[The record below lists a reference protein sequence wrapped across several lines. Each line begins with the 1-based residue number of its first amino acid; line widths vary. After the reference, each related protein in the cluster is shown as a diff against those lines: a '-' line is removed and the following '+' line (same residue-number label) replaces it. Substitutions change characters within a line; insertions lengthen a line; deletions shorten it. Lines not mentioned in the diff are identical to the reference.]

1 MAFQTRVFK
10 GTGMGALS
18 VRLKVL
24 LLAVVPLVVITA
36 VIMLIVQAQLKT
48 LGEQEIDQARTQMID
63 ERRQALKD
71 YIDLA
76 VSSIESVYR
85 DNTLSQEQAQ
95 AQAKTILTSLQ
106 YNGNNYIFVYD
117 YQGTNLVMRPKPS
130 LVGQNLMGLQDKA
143 GRYLIRDLISIARQ
157 GGGYMEYLWTKPD
170 GTGNGPKL
178 SYATALSDWQWMIGT
193 GFMINDIDDRMAE
206 LRIEMAGKIAAT
218 LWAILGVGVV
228 VLLLIVAVASLIS
241 GRIVAPLSST
251 AHAMR
256 DIAEGEGDLTRR
268 LESRNADEVGEVT
281 DGFNTFA
288 AKIHTLVTEVKEGV
302 TDLTSATSQMEGVVH
317 NTHEDANL
325 QRVETQQVAAAIH
338 EMVAAV
344 QQVAGN
350 AAEAAQAA
358 ASADVRTVDGQQL
371 VNSTIETV
379 TDLANDV
386 NEVGG
391 AIEELDTYTD
401 QITGVVNVIKDIA
414 EQTNLLALNAAI
426 EAARAGE
433 QGRGFSVVADEVRTL
448 ATRTQVSTEEIQQMI
463 DRLLAGVSTAVSVI
477 ERSKEKAVST
487 VEQAQAAGSALAEIT
502 GAVNTISEMNTQIA
516 SAAEQQTAVAEEIS
530 SSVHSIA
537 EIADRS
543 AGQADQLSGT
553 TSEMG
558 QLEQRLNVLIQQ
570 FRV

>member
-1 MAFQTRVFK
+1 
-10 GTGMGALS
+10 MGALS

-24 LLAVVPLVVITA
+24 LLAVVPLVAITA
-36 VIMLIVQAQLKT
+36 VIMLVVQTQLKS
-48 LGEQEIDQARTQMID
+48 LGELEIEQARSQMID

-76 VSSIESVYR
+76 ISSIQGVYR
-85 DNTLSQEQAQ
+85 DSTLPREQAQ
-95 AQAKTILTSLQ
+95 AEAKKILTDLT
-106 YNGNNYIFVYD
+106 YNGNNYIFAYD
-117 YQGTNLVMRPKPS
+117 YQGTNLVTRPKPA

-143 GRYLIRDLISIARQ
+143 GRYLVRDLITIARQ
-157 GGGYMEYLWTKPD
+157 GGGYLEYLWSKPD

-178 SYATALSDWQWMIGT
+178 SYATTLVDWQWMIGT
-193 GFMINDIDDRMAE
+193 GFMIDDIDDRMAE
-206 LRIEMAGKIAAT
+206 LREDMADKIATT
-218 LWAILGVGVV
+218 LWGIFAVGVA
-228 VLLLIVAVASLIS
+228 VLLVIAGGASLIS

-268 LESRNADEVGEVT
+268 LDSRNADEVGEVT

-288 AKIHTLVTEVKEGV
+288 AKIHTLVSEVKVGV

-317 NTHEDANL
+317 STHEDANL

-358 ASADVRTVDGQQL
+358 SNADVRAVEGQSLVDG
-371 VNSTIETV
+371 TIDTI

-391 AIEELDTYTD
+391 AIEQLDTYTD

-448 ATRTQVSTEEIQQMI
+448 ATRTQVSTDEIQQMI
-463 DRLLAGVSTAVSVI
+463 DRLLSGVSTAVSVI
-477 ERSKEKAVST
+477 ERSKAKAGST
-487 VEQAQAAGSALAEIT
+487 VEQAQAAGEALAEIT

-537 EIADRS
+537 DIADRS

-553 TSEMG
+553 TGEMA
-558 QLEQRLNVLIQQ
+558 QLEQRLNGLIQQ